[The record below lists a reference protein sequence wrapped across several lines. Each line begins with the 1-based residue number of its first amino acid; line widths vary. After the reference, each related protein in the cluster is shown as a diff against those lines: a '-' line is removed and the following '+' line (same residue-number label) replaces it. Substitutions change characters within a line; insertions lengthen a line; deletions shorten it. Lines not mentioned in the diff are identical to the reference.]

1 MVAMAE
7 DLPAPLEGLAGGT
20 LRKLPLPRCQFE
32 RPDWVDCSHSKWT
45 TKFLNLHTA
54 ETTTMTSVAVECAD
68 GVGHLELN
76 EHGHPQRC
84 KTACFWSFWVMFE
97 A

>member
-32 RPDWVDCSHSKWT
+32 RPDWVGCRRVRSVKAD
-45 TKFLNLHTA
+45 
-54 ETTTMTSVAVECAD
+54 MT
-68 GVGHLELN
+68 N
-76 EHGHPQRC
+76 
-84 KTACFWSFWVMFE
+84 T
-97 A
+97 

>member
-32 RPDWVDCSHSKWT
+32 RPDWVDTSSWQDGEAAVRPCLTLERQVTNTLLPDCAFKPPAA
-45 TKFLNLHTA
+45 KA
-54 ETTTMTSVAVECAD
+54 EDLT
-68 GVGHLELN
+68 
-76 EHGHPQRC
+76 
-84 KTACFWSFWVMFE
+84 
-97 A
+97 

>member
-1 MVAMAE
+1 MSAGSGLERPFELNAGVA
-7 DLPAPLEGLAGGT
+7 T
-20 LRKLPLPRCQFE
+20 LRFE
-32 RPDWVDCSHSKWT
+32 ADRQRFDGGSH
-45 TKFLNLHTA
+45 LHGYKA
-54 ETTTMTSVAVECAD
+54 RLSQWRAFS
-68 GVGHLELN
+68 